1 MAFLRNAASVG
12 FATLASRIL
21 GFIRDTMVAAALGAG
36 PVADAFVV
44 AFRLPSLMRRL
55 FAEGAVNTAFVPLHA
70 EAERRGEGEA
80 FCDQVFTQV
89 ALVFFLASALALMAM
104 PLLIELIAPGFG
116 KGGGRVDLAV
126 ALSRITFTYCLATAV
141 MVVASAVLNVNGR
154 FTAAAYAPAL
164 VNVVTIAALLGA
176 PLLVRLDQE
185 ALARLLA
192 WSIFVGGLAQGAL
205 VFLALHRA
213 GLQLRLVRPRWTPAV
228 RRFFLLALP
237 GVLTAGAT
245 QVNAFIGLI
254 VASADPGAV
263 TWLYYADR
271 LYQLPLGIIAVAL
284 GNALLPELAR
294 ASSRGDRL
302 AESGVLS
309 RAVEFAA
316 FLSLP
321 AALALIVLAGPIVSV
336 LFERGAFT
344 ASDST
349 ATAWA
354 LAGFAAG
361 LPAFAGAKVL
371 QPLFFARARMRL
383 PFIIALIGAVA
394 DVFLSLALFPVWRQT
409 GIAVAAAASG
419 WINLVL
425 LLLAAWRSGLLRLDM
440 SARRRLPRIATA
452 AIAMLAAVY
461 GTATVLEGWLAA
473 AQPLA
478 LRVAALALLCGGG
491 LIFYLAAGW
500 LWGAIDRTAGL
511 RALLAGRRPEAG
523 S

>member
-80 FCDQVFTQV
+80 FSDQVFTQV
-89 ALVFFLASALALMAM
+89 ALAFFLASALALVAM

-141 MVVASAVLNVNGR
+141 MVVASAVLNVHGR
-154 FTAAAYAPAL
+154 FTVAAYAPAL

-176 PLLVRLDQE
+176 PLLARLDQE

-192 WSIFVGGLAQGAL
+192 WSIFVGGLAQGGL
-205 VFLALHRA
+205 VFWALHRA
-213 GLQLRLVRPRWTPAV
+213 RLRLRLVKPRWTPAV

-294 ASSRGDRL
+294 ASSQEDRQ
-302 AESGVLS
+302 AESGTLS

-336 LFERGAFT
+336 LFERGAFS
-344 ASDST
+344 ANDSA
-349 ATAWA
+349 ATALA

-394 DVFLSLALFPVWRQT
+394 DVALSLALFPAWRQV
-409 GIAVAAAASG
+409 GIAAAAAASG

-425 LLLAAWRSGLLRLDM
+425 LALLAWQSGLLQLDRP
-440 SARRRLPRIATA
+440 ACRRLPRIAA
-452 AIAMLAAVY
+452 AAVLMLAALY
-461 GTATVLEGWLAA
+461 GAAGAVESWLIAG
-473 AQPLA
+473 QPLA
-478 LRVAALALLCGGG
+478 VRVVTLALLCGGG
-491 LIFYLAAGW
+491 LIFYLGAC
-500 LWGAIDRTAGL
+500 LLLGAIDRKAGL
-511 RALLAGRRPEAG
+511 RALLARRAPEAG
-523 S
+523 G

>member
-12 FATLASRIL
+12 VATLLSRIL
-21 GFIRDTMVAAALGAG
+21 GFLRDTMVAAALGAG

-70 EAERRGEGEA
+70 EAERHGEGEA
-80 FCDQVFTQV
+80 FSDQVFTQV
-89 ALVFFLASALALMAM
+89 ALVFFLASAVALFAM
-104 PLLIELIAPGFG
+104 PLLIGLIAPGFG
-116 KGGGRVDLAV
+116 AGGGRVDLAV
-126 ALSRITFTYCLATAV
+126 GLSRITFSYCLATAV
-141 MVVASAVLNVNGR
+141 MVVASAVLNVHGR

-176 PLLVRLDQE
+176 PLLGQGDQE

-213 GLQLRLVRPRWTPAV
+213 GLRLRLVRPVWTPAV

-254 VASADPGAV
+254 IASADPGAV

-284 GNALLPELAR
+284 GNALLPDLAR
-294 ASSRGDRL
+294 ASSRGDPQ
-302 AESGVLS
+302 AESGILS

-344 ASDST
+344 ADDST
-349 ATAWA
+349 ATALA

-383 PFIIALIGAVA
+383 PFLIALVGAAA
-394 DVFLSLALFPVWRQT
+394 DVILSLALFPVWRQT
-409 GIAVAAAASG
+409 GIAVAAAVSG

-425 LLLAAWRSGLLRLDM
+425 LLLAARRSGLLRLD
-440 SARRRLPRIATA
+440 AAAARRLPRIAAA
-452 AIAMLAAVY
+452 AILMLAVVY
-461 GTATVLEGWLAA
+461 GAAEAMTGWLIAG
-473 AQPLA
+473 QSLA
-478 LRVAALALLCGGG
+478 SRVATLALLCGGG
-491 LIFYLAAGW
+491 LIVYLSACWLLGGIDRGTGLRRLLTGETAAGK
-500 LWGAIDRTAGL
+500 
-511 RALLAGRRPEAG
+511 
-523 S
+523 

>member
-1 MAFLRNAASVG
+1 MTFLRNAASVG

-21 GFIRDTMVAAALGAG
+21 GFVRDTMVAAALGAG

-70 EAERRGEGEA
+70 EAERHGEGEA
-80 FCDQVFTQV
+80 FSDQVFTQV
-89 ALVFFLASALALMAM
+89 ALVFFLASALALAAM
-104 PLLIELIAPGFG
+104 PLLIDLIAPGFG
-116 KGGGRVDLAV
+116 TGGGRVELAV
-126 ALSRITFTYCLATAV
+126 ALSRITFTYCLATAL
-141 MVVASAVLNVNGR
+141 MVAASAVLNVHGR

-176 PLLVRLDQE
+176 PLLVRSDQE

-192 WSIFVGGLAQGAL
+192 WSIFVGGLAQGGL
-205 VFLALHRA
+205 VFWALHRA
-213 GLQLRLVRPRWTPAV
+213 RLRLRLVRPRWTPAV

-271 LYQLPLGIIAVAL
+271 LYQLPLGIVAVAL

-294 ASSRGDRL
+294 ASSRGDRR
-302 AESGVLS
+302 AESGILS

-321 AALALIVLAGPIVSV
+321 AALALIVLADPIVSV
-336 LFERGAFT
+336 LFERGAFS
-344 ASDST
+344 AGDST
-349 ATAWA
+349 ATALA

-383 PFIIALIGAVA
+383 PFMIALIGAVA
-394 DVFLSLALFPVWRQT
+394 DVVLSLTLFPVWRQA

-419 WINLVL
+419 WVNLVL
-425 LLLAAWRSGLLRLDM
+425 LALMAWRSGLLQLDM
-440 SARRRLPRIATA
+440 SARRRLPRIAA
-452 AIAMLAAVY
+452 AAVLMLVAVY
-461 GTATVLEGWLAA
+461 GAAGAVESWLVAG
-473 AQPLA
+473 QPLA
-478 LRVAALALLCGGG
+478 MRVATLALLCGGG
-491 LIFYLAAGW
+491 LIFYL
-500 LWGAIDRTAGL
+500 GACLLLGGIDRKAGL
-511 RALLAGRRPEAG
+511 RALLAGRAPETG
-523 S
+523 W